1 VDVIALA
8 PSAGSSVEL
17 PNGHHIRFL
26 QVTAGAAFSVLEWT
40 AAPGMAGSAV
50 HVHRRTDEAFYV
62 VDGAYGFLV
71 DDNTI
76 EATRGAYVLVPR
88 GVVHAFWNPGNVP
101 ATMVMVISPAGF
113 EAYFREL
120 SDGLAAAGE
129 SADAALAVRQE
140 LAGRHDIEVLGPPM
154 VHVA

>member
-1 VDVIALA
+1 
-8 PSAGSSVEL
+8 
-17 PNGHHIRFL
+17 
-26 QVTAGAAFSVLEWT
+26 
-40 AAPGMAGSAV
+40 
-50 HVHRRTDEAFYV
+50 
-62 VDGAYGFLV
+62 
-71 DDNTI
+71 
-76 EATRGAYVLVPR
+76 VLVPR